1 VLAQPAQSLTDL
13 VLGVVV
19 VALAV
24 RLARVP
30 TANRHWFRSFSW
42 AGVAALAGAFHHAV
56 MVRWPQPAAISW
68 AIISLMVV
76 VSVSYLLA
84 ATVLEVLGPGQART
98 FWLLRSVGLVAYV
111 GAAVTGH
118 AGVTAMLV
126 CESLT
131 MLAVLVL
138 WGLAAHRRHPMA
150 RPVILAIFACGA
162 AAMTQLIPPDTTD
175 TVELDPI
182 SVYHLAQIAGML
194 LLYRAVVPA
203 TSEEQGLVPGS
214 TPA

>member
-1 VLAQPAQSLTDL
+1 MLAQPAQSLTDL

-19 VALAV
+19 LALAV
-24 RLARVP
+24 RLARAP
-30 TANRHWFRSFSW
+30 TANRHWLRSFSW
-42 AGVAALAGAFHHAV
+42 AGGAALAGAFHHAV
-56 MVRWPQPAAISW
+56 MVRWPRPAAISW

-98 FWLLRSVGLVAYV
+98 FWLLRSAGLVAYL

-118 AGVTAMLV
+118 AGVSAMLA

-131 MLAVLVL
+131 MLTVLVL

-150 RPVILAIFACGA
+150 RPVILAIFASGA
-162 AAMTQLIPPDTTD
+162 AALTQLIPPDTTD
-175 TVELDPI
+175 TVELDPV
-182 SVYHLAQIAGML
+182 SVYHLAQVVGML

-203 TSEEQGLVPGS
+203 TTKEPGLVPGS